1 MTCMNPAISNRPGP
15 SRGSILIYVL
25 WILVIV
31 SVLAWQLASS
41 SRATVL
47 DRKAA
52 SAAMERELQLLSV
65 QRFAEFRILS
75 GEWKHEKYEFV
86 LNEEPV
92 SIKIINESGYISLSD
107 LRNKSLKKALQI
119 VNLDPQLLEKLK
131 KNDEDDEN
139 TVPVADPW
147 QLARLLGLNE
157 VQVWQL
163 LERISLLHQ
172 GPANLDEAPDAVLA
186 VMHRVDQYRVEQM
199 LQAENEEE
207 RNRLRSEIVDQ
218 LMNQGEETS
227 EEMSAYYRVLAQIG
241 ERQYRIQMRYD
252 RDEDRFKVVSTRLR
266 PVDLQTTERD
276 EPAGG

>member
-52 SAAMERELQLLSV
+52 SATMERELQLLSV

-107 LRNKSLKKALQI
+107 LRNKSLKKALRI

>member
-1 MTCMNPAISNRPGP
+1 MTNRFPAISNRPGP

-41 SRATVL
+41 SRVTVL

-52 SAAMERELQLLSV
+52 SAAMERDLQLLSV

-75 GEWKHEKYEFV
+75 GDWKHEKYEFE
-86 LNEEPV
+86 LNDEPIT
-92 SIKIINESGYISLSD
+92 IKIINESGYISLSD
-107 LRNKSLKKALQI
+107 LRNKSLKRVFHA
-119 VNLDPQLLEKLK
+119 VNLDPQLLDKLD
-131 KNDEDDEN
+131 KNEPEEEN
-139 TVPVADPW
+139 RINIADP
-147 QLARLLGLNE
+147 LRLSRLLGLDE
-157 VQVWQL
+157 VQTWQL

-172 GPANLDEAPDAVLA
+172 GPVNLDEAPDSVLA
-186 VMHRVDQYRVEQM
+186 VMYRVDQYRVEQL

-241 ERQYRIQMRYD
+241 DRQYRIQMRYD

-266 PVDLQTTERD
+266 PVDLQNTERD

>member
-41 SRATVL
+41 NRATVL

-107 LRNKSLKKALQI
+107 LRNKSLKKTFRI

-276 EPAGG
+276 EPVGG

>member
-1 MTCMNPAISNRPGP
+1 
-15 SRGSILIYVL
+15 L

-41 SRATVL
+41 SRVTVL

-52 SAAMERELQLLSV
+52 SAAMERDLQLLSV

-75 GEWKHEKYEFV
+75 GDWKHEKYEFE
-86 LNEEPV
+86 LNEEPIT
-92 SIKIINESGYISLSD
+92 IKIINESGYISLSD
-107 LRNKSLKKALQI
+107 LRNKSLKRVFQA
-119 VNLDPQLLEKLK
+119 VNLDPQLLEKLD
-131 KNDEDDEN
+131 KNEAEEEN
-139 TVPVADPW
+139 RITIVDPS
-147 QLARLLGLNE
+147 QLARFLGLDE
-157 VQVWQL
+157 VQTWQL

-172 GPANLDEAPDAVLA
+172 GPVNLDEAPDSVLA
-186 VMHRVDQYRVEQM
+186 VMYRVDQYRVEQL

-241 ERQYRIQMRYD
+241 DRQYRIQMRYD

-266 PVDLQTTERD
+266 PVDLQNTERD

>member
-1 MTCMNPAISNRPGP
+1 MTNRYPAISIRPGP

-41 SRATVL
+41 SRVTVL

-52 SAAMERELQLLSV
+52 SAAMERDLQLLSV

-75 GEWKHEKYEFV
+75 GDWKHEKYEFE
-86 LNEEPV
+86 LNDEP
-92 SIKIINESGYISLSD
+92 ITINIINESGYISLSD
-107 LRNKSLKKALQI
+107 LRNKSLKRVFHA
-119 VNLDPQLLEKLK
+119 VNLDPQLLDKLD
-131 KNDEDDEN
+131 KNEPDEEN
-139 TVPVADPW
+139 SINIADP
-147 QLARLLGLNE
+147 LRLSRLLGLDE
-157 VQVWQL
+157 VQIWQL

-172 GPANLDEAPDAVLA
+172 GPVNLDEAPDSVLA
-186 VMHRVDQYRVEQM
+186 VMYRVDQYRVEQL

-241 ERQYRIQMRYD
+241 DRQYRIQMRYD

-266 PVDLQTTERD
+266 PVDLQNTERD